1 MSLNEK
7 QAEFTRCL
15 GRLLVWCE
23 DNGISVIGA
32 ELYRTKEQAKIY
44 SDQGKGIV
52 NSVHTKKLAIDLFV
66 YTADKSISWNPDDY
80 KVIGDRWKGL
90 SPFARWGGDFK
101 NRDAVHFS
109 FLHQGVC

>member
-1 MSLNEK
+1 MSLNAK

-23 DNGISVIGA
+23 DNNIHVIGA
-32 ELYRTKEQAKIY
+32 ELYRTPAQARLY
-44 SDQGKGIV
+44 ASEGRGIV
-52 NSVHTKKLAIDLFV
+52 NSVHTKKLAIDLFIYKDGTV
-66 YTADKSISWNPDDY
+66 SWEMDDY
-80 KVIGDRWKGL
+80 AAIGAYWKSL
-90 SPFARWGGDFK
+90 NEVARWGGDFK